1 MELNNNLG
9 ASTSLNGK
17 TEDEDG
23 IILMMRKFNIPL
35 TRENYLDLAYMGDI
49 PEELSAEELADI
61 PEMFQIQE

>member
-1 MELNNNLG
+1 MELNNNLE